1 MESLHALGNRS
12 PEALS
17 SKKMWLCY
25 WVLFV
30 GCSWVYHYFEW
41 LLSIP
46 FYVLSFYVDIYFEA
60 QLILAAALVLPKF
73 LLVKKV
79 HKTIETQGGPILMQ
93 VAELVSAQTKEL
105 ATKAKQAFD
114 KMNK

>member
-1 MESLHALGNRS
+1 MIPYFLILPLWYLVAVAWPVMESLHALRNKS

-79 HKTIETQGGPILMQ
+79 H
-93 VAELVSAQTKEL
+93 
-105 ATKAKQAFD
+105 
-114 KMNK
+114 